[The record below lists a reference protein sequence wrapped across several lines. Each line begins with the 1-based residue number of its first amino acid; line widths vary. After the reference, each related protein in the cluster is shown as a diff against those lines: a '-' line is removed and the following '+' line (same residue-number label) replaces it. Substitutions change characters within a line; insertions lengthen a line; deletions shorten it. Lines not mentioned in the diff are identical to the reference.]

1 MFDWIRVLGSRIRG
15 WLSIRHVDE
24 DFSEELGAHL
34 EILTQENLRQGM
46 TPEQAHRAA
55 RIKLGGATQLRET
68 NRELRGLPAI
78 DTLLKDARFAIRTLR
93 KNAGF
98 TAVVVLTLALGIGAN
113 STVFSWINA
122 TLLNPLPG
130 VADQTKVV
138 TLMRASGERLTPSF
152 SYPDYEDLRDR
163 NHVFSDLVASSIY
176 PMSLTYNDKPQR
188 IWGTVV
194 SENYFDA
201 FGVKLHFGRGFLPA
215 EGKVPGGAPV
225 AVISYHLWE
234 SSFDGN
240 PAIVGQK
247 IRLNNYSYSI
257 VGVAPREFLGSYTAL
272 RSEIWVPMMMH
283 FQLFPIGGSPG
294 TRLKDRGVNWLI
306 IQGRL
311 KPGVPSENA
320 QAELN
325 TLMQQIAGQYPKEHE
340 SRQGINV
347 YPLWKVPFGATAFL
361 GTVLTSLMA
370 IAGIVLLLA
379 CANVANLM
387 LVRGVSR
394 TREMGIRLS
403 LGATRGRLIAQL
415 LTESVILAILGGGVA
430 VMVTLWTSKSFASLR
445 PPSQLPIWLNIG
457 VDRRVLLVSLAISI
471 LTGIVFGLLPALR
484 ASGIN
489 PASAVKEESGS
500 ASGGPRKLRL
510 SSGLAVA
517 QIALSLLMLVFAGL
531 MIRSFQLAQRFN
543 PGFNPNNV
551 LLASYDLLPEGYT
564 NDLGL
569 QFHQQLLTKI
579 EALPGVQAASLSDW
593 VPLGFISSSST
604 FVPEGYQP
612 KAHELID
619 AGVARVSP
627 NYFRTM
633 AIPLLEG
640 RDFRVDDTKKTQ
652 SVVIINQ
659 ALADRYWPRQDAL
672 GKRIRMDDDWAT
684 VIAIARTSNYTR
696 LNEQPEPFIYQPL
709 YRDYLPSVTLH
720 LRVNGSP
727 ADFALAAQN
736 TVHDMNANLP
746 VFDIIELATRIQ
758 VASGIQRIA
767 GSTVG
772 VFGLL
777 ALALAAVG
785 IYGVIAYST
794 RLRTHEIGI
803 RMALGANPRDIL
815 RLVVAQGARLTFVGA
830 CIGLAASFLLARL
843 LSGLLFG
850 VSSSDPLTF
859 VGVTFLLTGAALLAC
874 YIPARR
880 ATRVDPI
887 VALRYE

>member
-1 MFDWIRVLGSRIRG
+1 MFGWLKVLGSRIRG
-15 WLSIRHVDE
+15 WLSMRHVDE

-34 EILTQENLRQGM
+34 EMLTQENIRQGM
-46 TPEQAHRAA
+46 TPEQAQRTA
-55 RIKLGGATQLRET
+55 RVKLGGVTQLRET
-68 NRELRGLPAI
+68 NRELRGLPVI
-78 DTLLKDARFAIRTLR
+78 DTILKDIRYAFRTLR
-93 KNAGF
+93 KNLGY

-130 VADQTKVV
+130 VADQTRVV
-138 TLMRASGERLTPSF
+138 TLMRTSGDRLTPSF
-152 SYPDYEDLRDR
+152 SYPDYEDFRDR
-163 NHVFSDLVASSIY
+163 NQVFSGLIASSIY
-176 PMSLTYNDKPQR
+176 PMSLTYNDKPER

-201 FGVKLHFGRGFLPA
+201 FGVKLQYGRGFLPA

-234 SSFDGN
+234 SSFDRN

-247 IRLNNYSYSI
+247 IQLNNYSYTI

-283 FQLFPIGGSPG
+283 YQLFPIGGNPA
-294 TRLKDRGVNWLI
+294 TRLKQRGDNWLI

-311 KPGVPSENA
+311 KAGKSSEQA

-325 TLMQQIAGQYPKEHE
+325 TLMQQIAEQYPKEHE
-340 SRQGINV
+340 GRQGIRV

-361 GTVLTSLMA
+361 GTVLMSLMA
-370 IAGIVLLLA
+370 IAGVVLLLA

-394 TREMGIRLS
+394 TREMAIRLS
-403 LGATRGRLIAQL
+403 LGATRGRLVAQL
-415 LTESVILAILGGGVA
+415 LTESVMLAILGGGVA
-430 VMVTLWTSKSFASLR
+430 VLVTLWTSKSFASLR
-445 PPSQLPIWLNIG
+445 PPSQLPIWIHID
-457 VDRRVLLVSLAISI
+457 VDRRVLLISLTVSI

-484 ASGIN
+484 TSGIN

-500 ASGGPRKLRL
+500 ASGGPRKFRL

-531 MIRSFQLAQRFN
+531 MIRSFQKAQRFN
-543 PGFNPNNV
+543 PGFNANNV

-564 NDLGL
+564 DDRGL
-569 QFHQQLLTKI
+569 QFHQQLLAKI

-593 VPLGFISSSST
+593 VPLGFIFSSST

-612 KAHELID
+612 KPHELIE
-619 AGVARVSP
+619 AGIARISP

-633 AIPLLEG
+633 EIPLLEG
-640 RDFRVDDTKKTQ
+640 RDFRVEDTRKTQ

-659 ALADRYWPRQDAL
+659 ALADRYWPRQDAV
-672 GKRIRMDDDWAT
+672 GKRMRIDGDWAT

-696 LNEQPEPFIYQPL
+696 LNEQPDPFIYQPL

-720 LRVNGSP
+720 LRVSRNP
-727 ADFALAAQN
+727 AEFALAAQN
-736 TVHDMNANLP
+736 TIHEMNATLP

-794 RLRTHEIGI
+794 KLRTREIGI

-815 RLVVAQGARLTFVGA
+815 RLVVGQGIRLTLIGGG
-830 CIGLAASFLLARL
+830 IGLAASFLFSRL
-843 LSGLLFG
+843 LSSLLFG
-850 VSSSDPLTF
+850 VSPSDPFTF
-859 VGVTFLLTGAALLAC
+859 AGVTCLLAGAALFAC

-880 ATRVDPI
+880 AMRVDPI
-887 VALRYE
+887 VSLRYE

>member
-1 MFDWIRVLGSRIRG
+1 MFDWMKVLGSRIRG
-15 WLSIRHVDE
+15 WLSMRHVDE
-24 DFSEELGAHL
+24 DFSEELEAHL
-34 EILTQENLRQGM
+34 EMLTQENIRQGM
-46 TPEQAHRAA
+46 TPEQAQRAA
-55 RIKLGGATQLRET
+55 RLKLGGATQLRET
-68 NRELRGLPAI
+68 NRELRGLPAV
-78 DTLLKDARFAIRTLR
+78 DTILKDVRYAFRTLR
-93 KNAGF
+93 KNFGY

-130 VADQTKVV
+130 VADQTRVV
-138 TLMRASGERLTPSF
+138 TLMRTSGERFTPSF
-152 SYPDYEDLRDR
+152 SYPDYEDLRNR
-163 NHVFSDLVASSIY
+163 NHVFSGLIASAIY
-176 PMSLTYNDKPQR
+176 PMSLTYNEKPER

-194 SENYFDA
+194 SENYFDD
-201 FGVKLHFGRGFLPA
+201 FGVKLQYGRGFLPA

-247 IRLNNYSYSI
+247 IQLNNHTYTI

-283 FQLFPIGGSPG
+283 HQLFPIGPSPA

-311 KPGVPSENA
+311 KPGVRSEQA

-325 TLMQQIAGQYPKEHE
+325 TLLQQIAEQYPKEHE
-340 SRQGINV
+340 GRQGISV

-361 GTVLTSLMA
+361 GTVLMSLMA
-370 IAGIVLLLA
+370 IAGVVLLLA

-403 LGATRGRLIAQL
+403 LGATRGRLVAQL
-415 LTESVILAILGGGVA
+415 LTESIMLAILGGGVA
-430 VMVTLWTSKSFASLR
+430 VLVTLWTSKSFASLR
-445 PPSQLPIWLNIG
+445 PPSQLPIWINID

-489 PASAVKEESGS
+489 PASAMKEESGS
-500 ASGGPRKLRL
+500 ASGGPRKFRL

-531 MIRSFQLAQRFN
+531 MIRSFQKAQRFN

-564 NDLGL
+564 DDRGL
-569 QFHQQLLTKI
+569 QFHQQLLTKM
-579 EALPGVQAASLSDW
+579 EALPGVQVVSLSDW
-593 VPLGFISSSST
+593 VPLGFIFSSST
-604 FVPEGYQP
+604 FVPEGYQAKP
-612 KAHELID
+612 HELIE

-633 AIPLLEG
+633 EIPLLEG
-640 RDFRVDDTKKTQ
+640 RDFRVEDTRKTQ

-659 ALADRYWPRQDAL
+659 ALADRYWPRQDAV
-672 GKRIRMDDDWAT
+672 GKRMGIDGGWAT
-684 VIAIARTSNYTR
+684 VIGIARTSNYNH
-696 LNEQPEPFIYQPL
+696 LNEPPDPFIYQPL

-720 LRVNGSP
+720 LRVNGKP

-736 TVHDMNANLP
+736 TIHEMNANLP
-746 VFDIIELATRIQ
+746 VFDIIELATRTQ
-758 VASGIQRIA
+758 VASGVQRIA

-794 RLRTHEIGI
+794 NQHTHEIGI
-803 RMALGANPRDIL
+803 RMALGAHPRDIL
-815 RLVVAQGARLTFVGA
+815 RLVLSQGVRLTLVGGG
-830 CIGLAASFLLARL
+830 IGLAASFLLARL
-843 LSGLLFG
+843 LSSLLFG
-850 VSSSDPLTF
+850 VSSSDPFTF
-859 VGVTFLLTGAALLAC
+859 AGVTILLAGAALLAC

-880 ATRVDPI
+880 ATKVDPL
-887 VALRYE
+887 VALRHE